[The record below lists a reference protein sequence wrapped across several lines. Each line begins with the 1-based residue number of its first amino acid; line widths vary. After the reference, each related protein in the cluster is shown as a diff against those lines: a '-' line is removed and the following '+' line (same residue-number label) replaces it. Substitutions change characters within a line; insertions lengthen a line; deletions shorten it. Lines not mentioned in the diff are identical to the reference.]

1 MTEALIQGL
10 LLGGFYA
17 ILAAGLS
24 LMFGVMR
31 IINLA
36 HGDLAIVGAFGVIA
50 LTERTGLSPWLALAL
65 VLPVMAL
72 VGIALQR
79 WLFARTLRAGIL
91 LPLLVTFGL
100 GAVLQNTL
108 YGAFGSEARSLG
120 SALGDLAWASW
131 ELPGGIVVGQ
141 LPVITFVIAVA
152 VLGALQLLLNHTR
165 LGRAIR
171 AAASDP
177 EAAALCGVDARR
189 VHRAAAAIAVA
200 LAGLAGAALAMQATV
215 EPYGGP
221 TLLIQAF
228 EAVVIGGIGS
238 LWGTLL
244 GGVLLGVAQ
253 SLGALWS
260 PQGFQLAGHLLFL
273 AVLGARLWRNHRH
286 QLGRP
291 ALPAWRH
298 PRAARK
304 AVRA

>member
-31 IINLA
+31 IINLS

-50 LTERTGLSPWLALAL
+50 LIDRTGMSPWLALL
-65 VLPVMAL
+65 LMLPVMAV
-72 VGIALQR
+72 VGIVLQR

-100 GAVLQNTL
+100 GAVLQNAL
-108 YGAFGSEARSLG
+108 YGVMGSEARSLG
-120 SALGDLAWASW
+120 NVLGDLAWASW
-131 ELPGGIVVGQ
+131 ELPGGIIVGQ
-141 LPVITFVIAVA
+141 LPVIIFVIAVV
-152 VLGALQLLLNHTR
+152 VLGSLQLLLSHTA

-200 LAGLAGAALAMQATV
+200 LAGLAGALLAMQATV

-253 SLGALWS
+253 SMGALWA

-273 AVLGARLWRNHRH
+273 VVLGARLWRHHRH

-291 ALPAWRH
+291 ALPSWRFL
-298 PRAARK
+298 RARK
-304 AVRA
+304 AAQA

>member
-1 MTEALIQGL
+1 MIDALVQGL

-36 HGDLAIVGAFGVIA
+36 HGDLAIAGAFGVLA
-50 LTERTGLSPWLALAL
+50 LTEHAGLSPWTALAV
-65 VLPVMAL
+65 VLPLAALAGMAL
-72 VGIALQR
+72 QH

-100 GAVLQNTL
+100 GAVLQNGL
-108 YGAFGSEARSLG
+108 YGLAGSEARSLG
-120 SALGDLAWASW
+120 NALGDLAWASW

-141 LPVITFVIAVA
+141 LPVITFMLAVA
-152 VLGALQLLLNHTR
+152 VLAGLQVMLSATK

-171 AAASDP
+171 CAASDP
-177 EAAALCGVDARR
+177 EAAALCGVDARH

-200 LAGLAGAALAMQATV
+200 LAALAGALLAMRATV

-221 TLLIQAF
+221 MLLIQAF

-253 SLGALWS
+253 SLGALWA

-273 AVLGARLWRNHRH
+273 AVLGARLWRQHRH
-286 QLGRP
+286 MLGRP
-291 ALPAWRH
+291 ALPRIRRPA
-298 PRAARK
+298 
-304 AVRA
+304 

>member
-1 MTEALIQGL
+1 MIDALIQGL
-10 LLGGFYA
+10 LLGGYYA

-36 HGDLAIVGAFGVIA
+36 HGDLAIAGAFGVLA
-50 LTERTGLSPWLALAL
+50 LTEHLGLSPWTALAL

-72 VGIALQR
+72 AGIVLQR

-100 GAVLQNTL
+100 GAVLQNGL
-108 YGAFGSEARSLG
+108 YGVFGSEARSLG
-120 SALGDLAWASW
+120 NALGDLAWASW
-131 ELPGGIVVGQ
+131 ALPGGIIVGQ
-141 LPVITFVIAVA
+141 LPVIVFLIAVA
-152 VLGALQLLLNHTR
+152 VLAGLQLMLSYTR

-177 EAAALCGVDARR
+177 EAAALCGVDASR

-200 LAGLAGAALAMQATV
+200 LAGLAGALLAMQATV
-215 EPYGGP
+215 DPYGGP
-221 TLLIQAF
+221 MLLIQAF

-238 LWGTLL
+238 VWGTLL

-273 AVLGARLWRNHRH
+273 AVLGARLWRQHRH
-286 QLGRP
+286 NLGRP
-291 ALPAWRH
+291 ALPGWRGLWT
-298 PRAARK
+298 RK
-304 AVRA
+304 GVRA

>member
-1 MTEALIQGL
+1 MIDALIQGL

-36 HGDLAIVGAFGVIA
+36 HGDLAIVGAFAVLA
-50 LTERTGLSPWLALAL
+50 LAERTGMSAWAALAL

-72 VGIALQR
+72 VGVALQR

-100 GAVLQNTL
+100 GAVLQNGL
-108 YGAFGSEARSLG
+108 YGVFGSEARSLG
-120 SALGDLAWASW
+120 NVLGDLAWASW
-131 ELPGGIVVGQ
+131 ELPGGIIVGQ
-141 LPVITFVIAVA
+141 LPVITFAIAVA
-152 VLGALQLLLNHTR
+152 VLGGLQAMLSHTR
-165 LGRAIR
+165 LGRDIR

-200 LAGLAGAALAMQATV
+200 LAALAGALLAMRATV

-221 TLLIQAF
+221 MLLIQAF

-253 SLGALWS
+253 SLGALWA

-273 AVLGARLWRNHRH
+273 AVLGVRLWRQHRH
-286 QLGRP
+286 MLGRP
-291 ALPAWRH
+291 ALPGWRNLLLRR
-298 PRAARK
+298 RAA
-304 AVRA
+304 